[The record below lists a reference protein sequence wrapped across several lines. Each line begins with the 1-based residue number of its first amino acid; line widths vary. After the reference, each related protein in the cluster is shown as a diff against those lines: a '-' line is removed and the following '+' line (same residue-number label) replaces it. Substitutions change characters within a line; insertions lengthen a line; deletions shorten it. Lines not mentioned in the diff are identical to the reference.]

1 LFLFTKA
8 VPNSDCIDIPNMR
21 FTDKLKVAR
30 KLDTENGSEKVWSVI
45 RALNDLRPAAAQD

>member
-1 LFLFTKA
+1 
-8 VPNSDCIDIPNMR
+8 MR

-45 RALNDLRPAAAQD
+45 RALNDLRAAAAQD